1 MSGVGAHREVSFL
14 VRSSSAAMLSSE
26 LVRCLGCTKEKKTT
40 QKTNQAQKTF
50 GKMTDERFLQFSSLN
65 HNILKGD
72 LLCQLPCLYSFGYI
86 KVALHDQNNPYLS
99 DTWCSISSASVRNK
113 LL

>member
-1 MSGVGAHREVSFL
+1 MSASMSIF
-14 VRSSSAAMLSSE
+14 
-26 LVRCLGCTKEKKTT
+26 
-40 QKTNQAQKTF
+40 
-50 GKMTDERFLQFSSLN
+50 
-65 HNILKGD
+65 
-72 LLCQLPCLYSFGYI
+72 FGYI